1 MNMNG
6 IWIVQRLNANW
17 ALQCPIDLFI
27 YFSFF
32 MQYLHHDDVVLV
44 FKLEKCEVDTKY
56 IF

>member
-32 MQYLHHDDVVLV
+32 MQYLHDDDILLV